1 MVFDQLGVAMSIP
14 KRGFAV
20 SEYERRLE
28 NIQKLMFESKMDAI
42 LLTTQVDIE
51 YYTGFKSQ
59 FFQSPT
65 RPWYVL
71 IPSSG
76 KPRAIIPTIGE
87 SGMRDTWI
95 EDIQTWT
102 SPNPED
108 DGVSILLS
116 NIKSLMVNHK
126 SLGVPKTLESTLRM
140 PLEDYETLIKNLPG
154 VEIKDANKIMRR
166 VRFVKSEAE
175 IEKIRHICQIT
186 SQGFIDLE
194 SFLRA
199 GESEQENCRRFKQH
213 LLKLGVDDSPYIV
226 SGSGQ
231 KGYGSIIMGPTDK
244 IIEEGDLFII
254 DTGSVF
260 DSYYCDFDRNYAF
273 GSIGEETK
281 KAYRVAYEATEAGFK
296 AAQVGST
303 TSDIFNAMNNVLQK
317 GGALGSTVG
326 RLGHGLGMQLT
337 EWPSNTA
344 SDNTVLEPGVVL
356 TLEPGMA
363 FLPGKEMVHEENI
376 VITEDGPEW
385 LSIRAAEE
393 LPIIQ

>member
-1 MVFDQLGVAMSIP
+1 MNIP
-14 KRGFAV
+14 QRGFEI
-20 SEYERRLE
+20 SEYESRLE
-28 NIQKLMFESKMDAI
+28 SIQKLMFEAKMDAI

-76 KPRAIIPTIGE
+76 KPKAIIPTIGE
-87 SGMRDTWI
+87 SGMRGTWI
-95 EDIQTWT
+95 DDIQTWT
-102 SPNPED
+102 SPNPDD
-108 DGVSILLS
+108 DGISILLS
-116 NIKSLMVNHK
+116 TIKLLMVNHK

-140 PLEDYETLIKNLPG
+140 PLEDYEYLINNLTG
-154 VEIKDANKIMRR
+154 IEIKDANKIMRR

-175 IEKIRHICQIT
+175 IAKIRHICRIT

-194 SFLRA
+194 GFLRA

-213 LLKLGVDDSPYIV
+213 LLTLGVDDSPYIV

-231 KGYGSIIMGPTDK
+231 EGYGSIIMGPTDK
-244 IIEEGDLFII
+244 IIEKGDLFII

-260 DSYYCDFDRNYAF
+260 DSYFCDFDRNYAF
-273 GSIGEETK
+273 GSIGDEAK
-281 KAYRVAYEATEAGFK
+281 KAYRVAYEATEAGFN
-296 AAQVGST
+296 AAQVGNT
-303 TSDIFNAMNNVLQK
+303 TSDIFNAMNSVLQK
-317 GGALGSTVG
+317 GGAIGNTVG

-344 SDNTVLEPGVVL
+344 NDNTPLEPGVVL
-356 TLEPGMA
+356 TLEPGLT

-385 LSIRAAEE
+385 LSIRASEE
-393 LPIIQ
+393 LPIIH